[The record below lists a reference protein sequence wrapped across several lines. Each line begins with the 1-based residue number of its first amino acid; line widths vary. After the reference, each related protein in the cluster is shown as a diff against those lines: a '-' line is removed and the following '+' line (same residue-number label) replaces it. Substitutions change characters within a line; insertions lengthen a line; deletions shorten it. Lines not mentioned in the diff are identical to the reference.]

1 MRCEQVSENSWT
13 MLIRCKKKKKTRHAA
28 CRMPQRG
35 ASQALHKKKTSI
47 IARVIRVESIR
58 KEQAGRQ
65 AGNPHTTDTNA
76 DTDTEIHLQLQ
87 PNALEGECNYAR
99 CAPNGAFR

>member
-1 MRCEQVSENSWT
+1 
-13 MLIRCKKKKKTRHAA
+13 
-28 CRMPQRG
+28 MPQRG

-65 AGNPHTTDTNA
+65 PAHYRYIA

-87 PNALEGECNYAR
+87 LEPNALEGECNYAR